1 MKKGVNYLF
10 SIHRITGCIIAGFFL
25 MWFVT
30 GLILIYHPYP
40 RLTDEQLYEKK
51 EILPS
56 LLPDIQSIKQKAGE
70 NIKQLHIRQSQ
81 GQTLATVT
89 TADSCFT
96 YCCNDT
102 TVAVKPITF
111 SFLEETALKW
121 VNAPVIKVDTLH
133 ERVQWILYSR
143 YDRAMPIYKFYFD
156 DPEKHELFI
165 SGKTGEVQ
173 QLTDK
178 SQRLWAWLGAIP
190 HKFYL
195 PFIRKNLDLWD
206 TSITIGGLL
215 CFITSLT
222 GAFVG
227 IYVLLKRHKQ
237 KKKWEIPYRKRWYRL
252 HHITGLLFGLF
263 LIAWG
268 ISGMISMQRIPQ
280 WLINTNG
287 NYIFNSSR
295 MWGKK
300 PLPIDTYE
308 LDYRQLKTAYPDLK
322 EVSWTHFRNIPVY
335 TVIVGNRELQIDAS
349 TPEIKKLF
357 IPEQTIIEGI
367 QEVHGKNVNFQI
379 SLLDTY
385 DNYYLSRTESLP
397 LPVYRVV
404 IDDDISSRYYI
415 SPETG
420 YIRYLNKNK
429 MAKKWLFSGI
439 HYLNIQWLLE
449 RPMLWTISL
458 WVLCLGSAF
467 VCLTGCWLGTKFIK
481 RYITKR
487 GYDKNRLQ

>member
-237 KKKWEIPYRKRWYRL
+237 KKMGNSLSQTLVSPTSYNRTFVWLIPYRL
-252 HHITGLLFGLF
+252 
-263 LIAWG
+263 
-268 ISGMISMQRIPQ
+268 
-280 WLINTNG
+280 
-287 NYIFNSSR
+287 
-295 MWGKK
+295 
-300 PLPIDTYE
+300 
-308 LDYRQLKTAYPDLK
+308 
-322 EVSWTHFRNIPVY
+322 
-335 TVIVGNRELQIDAS
+335 
-349 TPEIKKLF
+349 
-357 IPEQTIIEGI
+357 
-367 QEVHGKNVNFQI
+367 
-379 SLLDTY
+379 
-385 DNYYLSRTESLP
+385 
-397 LPVYRVV
+397 
-404 IDDDISSRYYI
+404 
-415 SPETG
+415 G
-420 YIRYLNKNK
+420 Y
-429 MAKKWLFSGI
+429 
-439 HYLNIQWLLE
+439 
-449 RPMLWTISL
+449 
-458 WVLCLGSAF
+458 
-467 VCLTGCWLGTKFIK
+467 
-481 RYITKR
+481 
-487 GYDKNRLQ
+487 